1 MNVLAD
7 QLATLNV
14 HPDDRELL
22 DRIAARFDC
31 VTDGGCVVLSGN
43 HGDNGRPQI
52 GIGKSK
58 MRVARFI
65 VACRDD
71 LNMRDEWDT
80 RHTCNNR
87 ACVNLDHLLHG
98 TRQQNALDRFEQGT
112 APIGEHAPNVKL
124 TEEQVWQVLDLVDE
138 GSASLTG
145 IARQFE
151 CSLTTISRIKH
162 GHTWRHI
169 WEAWHDTVH
178 TSPRGGFAGIETG
191 RTEAGQSDGC

>member
-7 QLATLNV
+7 QLATLDV

-22 DRIAARFDC
+22 DRIAARFDN
-31 VTDGGCVVLSGN
+31 VTDSGCIVLSSN

-52 GIGKSK
+52 GSGRSK

-87 ACVNLDHLLHG
+87 ACVNLAHLLHG
-98 TRQQNALDRFEQGT
+98 TRQQNALDRYEQGT
-112 APIGEHAPNVKL
+112 APIGGRAPNVKL
-124 TEEQVWQVLDLVDE
+124 TDEQVWQVLDLI
-138 GSASLTG
+138 GAGTLSLTE
-145 IARQFE
+145 IAQRFE
-151 CSLTTISRIKH
+151 CSLTTVSNIKH
-162 GHTWRHI
+162 GYTWRHI
-169 WEAWHDTVH
+169 WEAWHENVH
-178 TSPRGGFAGIETG
+178 RSPRGGSAGIEASSTG
-191 RTEAGQSDGC
+191 GPSDGR